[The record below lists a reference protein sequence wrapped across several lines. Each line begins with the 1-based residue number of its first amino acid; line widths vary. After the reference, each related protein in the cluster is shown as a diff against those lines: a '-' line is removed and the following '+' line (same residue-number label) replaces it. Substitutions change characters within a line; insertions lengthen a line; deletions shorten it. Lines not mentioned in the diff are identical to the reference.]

1 MPEAGTGTVPD
12 APPTRARTVWRS
24 VRELPLLPIAIILV
38 VLVIPAIFAES
49 LAPHNPYAGNLRAR
63 LQPPALTGGD
73 SEYLLGTDHQGRDMY
88 SRIIF
93 GSRIAIAVA
102 GAGILTGGVI
112 GTTLGLLAGYFRGL
126 TETVV
131 TRMVDITLSIP
142 AILVALVVAAAVGAR
157 FSNVVAIVALVLW
170 AVYARQVRAE
180 ALKWAQSDFVA
191 RARVAGAS
199 HARIIFRHILPNIT
213 NTLIV
218 LSTLQ
223 VGFVIVFEGSL
234 SFLGVGIP
242 RPQPAW
248 GLMVADGRIH
258 VVSAWWIAFF
268 PGVAIMLTV
277 LSFNMLGDWLRDRL
291 DPKLAQV

>member
-1 MPEAGTGTVPD
+1 MGDAGVKAMATG
-12 APPTRARTVWRS
+12 PTKSTMFWRS
-24 VRELPLLPIAIILV
+24 LGELPWVPIVIILV
-38 VLVIPAIFAES
+38 VLVIPAIFAEV
-49 LAPHNPYAGNLRAR
+49 LAPHNPYAGGLRSR
-63 LQPPALTGGD
+63 LEPPAFLGG
-73 SEYLLGTDHQGRDMY
+73 EGGFLLGTDHQGRDMF

-93 GSRIAIAVA
+93 GSRIAVAVA
-102 GAGILTGGVI
+102 GAGILIGGTI
-112 GTTLGLLAGYFRGL
+112 GTTLGLLAGYFRGAV
-126 TETVV
+126 ETVV
-131 TRMVDITLSIP
+131 TRLVDLTLSIP
-142 AILVALVVAAAVGAR
+142 AILVALVVAAAIGAR
-157 FSNVVAIVALVLW
+157 FSSVIAIIALVLW

-180 ALKWAQSDFVA
+180 TLKWAQSDFVA

-242 RPQPAW
+242 RPNPAW

-268 PGVAIMLTV
+268 PGLAIMLTV

-291 DPKLAQV
+291 DPKLTQV

>member
-1 MPEAGTGTVPD
+1 MGDAGVKAVAAGPAKSV
-12 APPTRARTVWRS
+12 RFWRS
-24 VRELPLLPIAIILV
+24 LRELPWVPIVIILV

-49 LAPHNPYAGNLRAR
+49 LAPHNPYAGSLRSR
-63 LQPPALTGGD
+63 LKPPAFMGGP
-73 SEYLLGTDHQGRDMY
+73 SEFLLGTDHQGRDMF

-102 GAGILTGGVI
+102 GAGILIGGTI
-112 GTTLGLLAGYFRGL
+112 GTTLGLLAGYFRGVID
-126 TETVV
+126 TAV
-131 TRMVDITLSIP
+131 TRLVDLTLSIP
-142 AILVALVVAAAVGAR
+142 AILVALVVAAAIGAS
-157 FSNVVAIVALVLW
+157 FTSVIAIIALVLW

-180 ALKWAQSDFVA
+180 TLKWAQSDFVA

-199 HARIIFRHILPNIT
+199 HARIIFRHILPNVT

-242 RPQPAW
+242 RPNPAW
-248 GLMVADGRIH
+248 GLMVSDGRIH

-268 PGVAIMLTV
+268 PGLAIMLTV

-291 DPKLAQV
+291 DPRLTQV

>member
-1 MPEAGTGTVPD
+1 MGDAGMKTMAAG
-12 APPTRARTVWRS
+12 PTKSTAFWRS
-24 VRELPLLPIAIILV
+24 VRELPWIPIVIILV

-49 LAPHNPYAGNLRAR
+49 LAPHNPYSGSLRSR
-63 LQPPALTGGD
+63 LEPPAFLGG
-73 SEYLLGTDHQGRDMY
+73 EGGFLLGTDHQGRDMF

-102 GAGILTGGVI
+102 GAGILIGGAI
-112 GTTLGLLAGYFRGL
+112 GTTLGLLAGYFRGAV
-126 TETVV
+126 ETVV
-131 TRMVDITLSIP
+131 TRLVDLTLSIP
-142 AILVALVVAAAVGAR
+142 AILVALVIAAAIGAR
-157 FSNVVAIVALVLW
+157 FSSVIAVISLVLW

-180 ALKWAQSDFVA
+180 TLKWAQSDFVA

-199 HARIIFRHILPNIT
+199 HARIIFRHILPNVT

-242 RPQPAW
+242 RPNPAW

-268 PGVAIMLTV
+268 PGLAIMLTV

-291 DPKLAQV
+291 DPKLTQV

>member
-1 MPEAGTGTVPD
+1 MAAG
-12 APPTRARTVWRS
+12 PTKSTTFWRS
-24 VRELPLLPIAIILV
+24 ARELPWIPIVIILV

-49 LAPHNPYAGNLRAR
+49 LAPHNPYSGSLRSR
-63 LQPPALTGGD
+63 LQPPAFLGG
-73 SEYLLGTDHQGRDMY
+73 EGGFLLGTDHQGRDMF
-88 SRIIF
+88 SRILF

-102 GAGILTGGVI
+102 GAGILIGGAI
-112 GTTLGLLAGYFRGL
+112 GTTLGLLAGYFRGII
-126 TETVV
+126 ETVV
-131 TRMVDITLSIP
+131 TRLVDITLSIP
-142 AILVALVVAAAVGAR
+142 AILVALVIAAAIGAR
-157 FSNVVAIVALVLW
+157 FSSVIAVIALVLW

-180 ALKWAQSDFVA
+180 TLKWAQSDFVA

-199 HARIIFRHILPNIT
+199 HARIIFRHILPNIS

-242 RPQPAW
+242 RPNPAW

-268 PGVAIMLTV
+268 PGLAIMLTV

-291 DPKLAQV
+291 DPKLTQV

>member
-1 MPEAGTGTVPD
+1 
-12 APPTRARTVWRS
+12 
-24 VRELPLLPIAIILV
+24 LLPIAIILV
-38 VLVIPAIFAES
+38 VLVIPAIFAEY
-49 LAPHNPYAGNLRAR
+49 LAPHNPYSGSLRAR
-63 LQPPALTGGD
+63 LQPPAFLGGP
-73 SEYLLGTDHQGRDMY
+73 SEFLLGTDHQGRDIF

-93 GSRIAIAVA
+93 GSRISIAVA
-102 GAGILTGGVI
+102 GAGILIGGSI
-112 GTTLGLLAGYFRGL
+112 GTTLGLIAGYYRGVA
-126 TETVV
+126 ETIV
-131 TRMVDITLSIP
+131 TRLVDLTLSIP
-142 AILVALVVAAAVGAR
+142 AILVALVVAAAIGAR
-157 FSNVVAIVALVLW
+157 FTTVVAIVALVLW

-199 HARIIFRHILPNIT
+199 HARIIVRHILPNIA

-242 RPQPAW
+242 RPNPAW

-268 PGVAIMLTV
+268 PGLAIMLTV
-277 LSFNMLGDWLRDRL
+277 LSVNMLGDWLRDRL
-291 DPKLAQV
+291 DPKLTQV

>member
-1 MPEAGTGTVPD
+1 MREAGVGTVRG
-12 APPTRARTVWRS
+12 APTRASAIWRRA
-24 VRELPLLPIAIILV
+24 RELPLLPIAIILV

-49 LAPHNPYAGNLRAR
+49 LAPHNPYSGNLRAR
-63 LQPPALTGGD
+63 LQPPGILGGP
-73 SEYLLGTDHQGRDMY
+73 SEYLLGTDHQGRDMF

-102 GAGILTGGVI
+102 GAGIVTGGVI

-131 TRMVDITLSIP
+131 TRLVDITLSIP

-199 HARIIFRHILPNIT
+199 HARIIFRHVLPNIT

-242 RPQPAW
+242 RPNPAW

-268 PGVAIMLTV
+268 PGLAIMLTV

-291 DPKLAQV
+291 DPKLTQV